1 MKKWMTVAAL
11 SLVAACGE
19 EQGAG
24 GVTAEESAQLNN
36 AAEML
41 DATDTAAVP
50 ADETGLAN
58 PGAGAQAG
66 DLPVA
71 DETATNEQ

>member
-1 MKKWMTVAAL
+1 MRKLMIAAAL
-11 SLVAACGE
+11 SLVAGCGE

-41 DATDTAAVP
+41 DSETALP
-50 ADETGLAN
+50 ADEGALAN
-58 PGAGAQAG
+58 GQ
-66 DLPVA
+66 
-71 DETATNEQ
+71 